1 MHLWNDS
8 SEGGSSPQEI
18 RYAQLIRNPEQ
29 SRVECGIFWV
39 WGALSLPLLTWEC
52 WELDRVETDTPI
64 LALRWTWFWEGGL
77 IFFLKRAA
85 DSGWGE
91 RLLFLAVRVIGRKKG
106 VGRGE
111 TVQRRLSRILTVAT
125 VCVLYELD
133 EVGLIH
139 NSLLTNYKEP
149 QRVWR
154 KFVKSWEVSDRGN
167 IFPLLTQ
174 WGDVRP
180 AGLKG
185 WEDWNILKYF

>member
-8 SEGGSSPQEI
+8 SKGGSSPQEI
-18 RYAQLIRNPEQ
+18 RYAQLRA

-77 IFFLKRAA
+77 IFFLKKAA

-91 RLLFLAVRVIGRKKG
+91 WLLFWLSWSLGGREGGWGEVKLFKGDCLASS
-106 VGRGE
+106 
-111 TVQRRLSRILTVAT
+111 QLPLC
-125 VCVLYELD
+125 VCVLYELY

-154 KFVKSWEVSDRGN
+154 
-167 IFPLLTQ
+167 
-174 WGDVRP
+174 
-180 AGLKG
+180 
-185 WEDWNILKYF
+185 